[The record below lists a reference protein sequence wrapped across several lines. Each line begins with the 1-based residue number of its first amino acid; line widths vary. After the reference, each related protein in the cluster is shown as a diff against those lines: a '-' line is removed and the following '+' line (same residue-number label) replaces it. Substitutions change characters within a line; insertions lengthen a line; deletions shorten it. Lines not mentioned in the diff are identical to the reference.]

1 MQLSSLV
8 ALFILAAIWG
18 ASFLFMRISA
28 PEFGVITL
36 VFIRAL
42 LAGIVLIP
50 FVIAAKATKDLKQH
64 WKAMAIVG
72 LFNTA
77 IPFALFNYS
86 SLHLQAGV
94 NAILNGTAPMFAA
107 LIAFIWLK
115 DKLNIIAICGL
126 VLGFAGVIA
135 ISYDKTHGSTI
146 SAIPILAALAA
157 TFCYG
162 VAANYI
168 KKSVIGC
175 NPIALATG
183 SQIFA
188 ALVLFPPMLFDIPPE
203 VPSNLAW
210 FSALGLSIFG
220 TGIAYLLYFYLI
232 GKEGA
237 SKAITVAYLVP
248 LFGIIWGVLFLKESL
263 SISVLLGGVLIL
275 LGVML
280 TTGVVSIKR
289 KKLATQ

>member
-1 MQLSSLV
+1 MQLSSLLT
-8 ALFILAAIWG
+8 LFILAAIWG

-50 FVIAAKATKDLKQH
+50 FVIASKATNDLTQQ

-77 IPFALFNYS
+77 IPFVLFNYS

-107 LIAFIWLK
+107 LIAFVWLK
-115 DKLNIIAICGL
+115 DKLNTLAICGL
-126 VLGFAGVIA
+126 VMGFAGVVA
-135 ISYDKTHGSTI
+135 ISYDKTHGATI
-146 SAIPILAALAA
+146 SVLPIFAALGA

-168 KKSVIGC
+168 KKSVKGC

-183 SQIFA
+183 SQIFT
-188 ALVLFPPMLFDIPPE
+188 ALILFVPMLFDIPPKI
-203 VPSNLAW
+203 PSNLAW
-210 FSALGLSIFG
+210 LSALGLSIFG

-237 SKAITVAYLVP
+237 AKAITVAYLVP
-248 LFGIIWGVLFLKESL
+248 LFGIIWGALFLKESL
-263 SISVLLGGVLIL
+263 SMSVLLGGALIL

-280 TTGVVSIKR
+280 TTGVISIKR